1 MEDLPWP
8 SQPVPEPVKKLIL
21 RFYTS
26 IDSHGPHASYKLA
39 SKVFTA
45 DGELIINKRIWSGSE
60 STFRHLY
67 AVHASSSHLLGICQW
82 RAGGDTVI
90 MRSHTIEE
98 ILVCG
103 EDRSNV
109 FMSGTLRLGSD
120 VGLIAESPFSAKC
133 LVDDTSSRTPRV
145 RKWQI
150 WMVDCMT
157 SICLSNLANCKL
169 QDYTPFFD
177 LGILRPPVSKM
188 SDGVLDTIGGR

>member
-60 STFRHLY
+60 S
-67 AVHASSSHLLGICQW
+67 ICQW

-98 ILVCG
+98 IFVCVSG
-103 EDRSNV
+103 RRYV
-109 FMSGTLRLGSD
+109 FSR
-120 VGLIAESPFSAKC
+120 AESEEMA
-133 LVDDTSSRTPRV
+133 DMDGRV
-145 RKWQI
+145 YDKHLHI
-150 WMVDCMT
+150 
-157 SICLSNLANCKL
+157 K
-169 QDYTPFFD
+169 P
-177 LGILRPPVSKM
+177 G
-188 SDGVLDTIGGR
+188 

>member
-45 DGELIINKRIWSGSE
+45 DGELIINKRVWTGSE
-60 STFRHLY
+60 S
-67 AVHASSSHLLGICQW
+67 ICQW

-103 EDRSNV
+103 DDGSNI

-133 LVDDTSSRTPRV
+133 LVDDTSSLTPRV

-150 WMVDCMT
+150 WMVECMT
-157 SICLSNLANCKL
+157 SICLSNLANCTL

>member
-60 STFRHLY
+60 S
-67 AVHASSSHLLGICQW
+67 ICQW

-98 ILVCG
+98 IFVCG
-103 EDRSNV
+103 DGGSNI
-109 FMSGTLRLGSD
+109 FMSGTLRLGSE

-133 LVDDTSSRTPRV
+133 LVDDTSSPAPRV

-150 WMVDCMT
+150 WMVEFMT
-157 SICLSNLANCKL
+157 SICISSLANCTL